1 MQLTVRNLPPK
12 VHATLTE
19 RARSRHQS
27 LNSYVLE
34 ILEREADSVDV
45 KKILERAKAL
55 PPVSFTTDDV
65 VAAIREMRDA

>member
-19 RARSRHQS
+19 RAKSRHQS

-34 ILEREADSVDV
+34 ILEREADAVD
-45 KKILERAKAL
+45 INTLLDRAAAL
-55 PPVSFTTDDV
+55 PPISATTDDI
-65 VAAIREMRDA
+65 VAMIRQMRDS